1 MPPPLASPEIGARV
15 CLQACIPPR
24 GKKPTFSRG
33 GTLIDSPLARI
44 LITERSIYS
53 LRSFS
58 IFFSKVVAPFAPCTY
73 FFSNGIFF
81 ELFSIFVNDILEHII
96 IIIFFFSIKK
106 PRFRIGYNREYGYR
120 SVQVSVNISL
130 EISSLSLNHW
140 IGATFRCFAIYYNG
154 SWTIITSVSDSS
166 SRNRYSTPPLL
177 SSKRYSRILFPKYL
191 FQLSTIRDHRITN
204 CSSLLED
211 SN

>member
-1 MPPPLASPEIGARV
+1 MLRQKLALCEFKIKLAIRLPNRRIQVVRSRCRNPSNAPPPRPTFVYISSGLLNCGLFCVHHGSPRPLNFPARHSTIIFAPRHVPPPLASPEIGARV

-44 LITERSIYS
+44 LITVRSIYS

-96 IIIFFFSIKK
+96 IIIIIFF
-106 PRFRIGYNREYGYR
+106 
-120 SVQVSVNISL
+120 
-130 EISSLSLNHW
+130 H
-140 IGATFRCFAIYYNG
+140 
-154 SWTIITSVSDSS
+154 
-166 SRNRYSTPPLL
+166 
-177 SSKRYSRILFPKYL
+177 
-191 FQLSTIRDHRITN
+191 
-204 CSSLLED
+204 
-211 SN
+211 